1 MVYKCNNCKY
11 STKRRVDLI
20 RHENKKGSCINNQDI
35 LLSGLQN
42 NNILEKVGGRVNN
55 PLEKVGVVGNN
66 LLNPLEKVG
75 VDNDGVVHGSNLINY
90 SEIVLPKYICN
101 KCNKEFTTKHSLEVH
116 QIKCDGLD
124 KFQCKTCLK
133 KFNSKYGKYEHKK
146 SVKCTPPIS
155 IVNNKDSYNNTIN
168 NNINNNININ
178 IGFGKERVNQLTKE
192 DWYFDFI
199 EKIIDSGDLCIYG
212 IIDCVRL
219 IFFNP
224 DYPENQTIIKESKKG
239 NIVKVLTSPNNY
251 DNRILDH
258 TWKQVLSIIERFFN
272 TWFDQVSIKLKKEQ
286 DRNVVNKNMAKIRRF
301 GNRMLWYGWECEKIT
316 KLGIFLNYP
325 CTDTIK
331 AEALKTKKIKGFN
344 KILSLKIYE
353 ETLKLKEYYK
363 LNEKLLKSITQI

>member
-1 MVYKCNNCKY
+1 VAN
-11 STKRRVDLI
+11 
-20 RHENKKGSCINNQDI
+20 G
-35 LLSGLQN
+35 
-42 NNILEKVGGRVNN
+42 
-55 PLEKVGVVGNN
+55 GNN
-66 LLNPLEKVG
+66 LMISSEKVANG
-75 VDNDGVVHGSNLINY
+75 GNNLMNSSEKVALDDDGVVHGGNSINCSK
-90 SEIVLPKYICN
+90 SESLKKHSCI
-101 KCNKEFTTKHSLEVH
+101 KCNKDFSSKYNLDVH
-116 QIKCDGLD
+116 LIKCDGLN
-124 KFQCKTCLK
+124 KLQCKTCLES
-133 KFNSKYGKYEHKK
+133 FTSKYGKYKHKK
-146 SVKCTPPIS
+146 NIKCTPPIS
-155 IVNNKDSYNNTIN
+155 IVSDSYNLTNINNNTIN

-199 EKIIDSGDLCIYG
+199 EKIIDSGDLCTYG

-272 TWFDQVSIKLKKEQ
+272 AWFDQVYIKLKKEQ

-344 KILSLKIYE
+344 KIIVFLF
-353 ETLKLKEYYK
+353 
-363 LNEKLLKSITQI
+363 

>member
-35 LLSGLQN
+35 LLSGVQN
-42 NNILEKVGGRVNN
+42 NNILENVMVKDTIS
-55 PLEKVGVVGNN
+55 LENVTVERDKNEIS
-66 LLNPLEKVG
+66 LENVM
-75 VDNDGVVHGSNLINY
+75 VDNDGVVHGSDLINCSK
-90 SEIVLPKYICN
+90 SESFKKHLCI
-101 KCNKEFTTKHSLEVH
+101 KCKKDFSTKHTLNVH
-116 QIKCDGLD
+116 QIKCDGLH
-124 KFQCKTCLK
+124 KLQCKTCLK
-133 KFNSKYGKYEHKK
+133 MFTTRQSKYEHNKNI
-146 SVKCTPPIS
+146 KCTPPIS

-325 CTDTIK
+325 FTDTIK

-363 LNEKLLKSITQI
+363 LN

>member
-272 TWFDQVSIKLKKEQ
+272 AWFDQVSIKLKKEQ